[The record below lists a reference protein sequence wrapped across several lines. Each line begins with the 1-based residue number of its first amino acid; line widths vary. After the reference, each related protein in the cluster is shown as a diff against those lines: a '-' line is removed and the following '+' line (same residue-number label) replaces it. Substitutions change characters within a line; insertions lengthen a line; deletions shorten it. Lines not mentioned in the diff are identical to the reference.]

1 MALFPNSGF
10 NFTHPFEPAVK
21 LNQHHPAS
29 NFEDCQRI
37 APDQT
42 VQKSDHLCPIIDL
55 ILPLAI
61 DPMANML
68 PFDLPPKYNSIIAI
82 IAPTLRLE

>member
-10 NFTHPFEPAVK
+10 NFTHPLEPAVK

-29 NFEDCQRI
+29 NLQD
-37 APDQT
+37 A
-42 VQKSDHLCPIIDL
+42 SGLHLIKLSQNPIIFVL
-55 ILPLAI
+55 LSIWLLPLAI

-68 PFDLPPKYNSIIAI
+68 PFDLPPKSNAIRAI